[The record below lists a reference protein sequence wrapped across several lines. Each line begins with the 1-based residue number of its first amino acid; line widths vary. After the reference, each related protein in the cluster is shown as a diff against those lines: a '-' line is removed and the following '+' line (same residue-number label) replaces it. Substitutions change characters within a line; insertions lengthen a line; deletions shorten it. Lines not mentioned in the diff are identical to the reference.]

1 MHDRTHLLMAPPCT
15 IRCMA
20 PGRGFEPRF
29 TASKA
34 AVLPLDD
41 PGMFRQERTE
51 FFQTTQEEGNKTK
64 QKKTKKNGSVYCF
77 RLLLLLQNPE

>member
-51 FFQTTQEEGNKTK
+51 FFQTTQEEGNKK
-64 QKKTKKNGSVYCF
+64 KKNGSVYCF